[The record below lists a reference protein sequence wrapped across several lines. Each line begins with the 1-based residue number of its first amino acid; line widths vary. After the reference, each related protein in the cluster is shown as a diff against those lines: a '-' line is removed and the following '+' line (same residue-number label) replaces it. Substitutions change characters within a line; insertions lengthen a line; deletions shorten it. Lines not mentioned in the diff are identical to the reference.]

1 MNVALLGVLDWF
13 ELRMPVLERVRRA
26 TALARGRVLLAGCE
40 VGDHVLV
47 HGSLRGALQVERRG
61 RVVVG
66 SRTVFVGGPFPTALH
81 VDRYGLLEIGRC
93 CYFNYG
99 VRFEVRHSVR
109 LGDRC
114 MFGSYVQVA
123 DAAGVP
129 VVLGNDVW
137 VAHGAVIN
145 PGVTIGDG
153 AVISAGSVV
162 TSDVPAGMLAMG
174 NPARMMSQRLSTP
187 GGPHA

>member
-1 MNVALLGVLDWF
+1 MSVALLNVLDWMQ
-13 ELRMPVLERVRRA
+13 LRVPLLRRVRRA
-26 TALARGRVLLAGCE
+26 TAMARGRVLLAGCE

-47 HGSLRGALQVERRG
+47 HGGLEVERRG
-61 RVVVG
+61 RLVVG
-66 SRTVFVGGPFPTALH
+66 DRCVFVAGPFPTSLH
-81 VDRYGLLEIGRC
+81 VRRGATLQLGQC

-99 VRFEVRHSVR
+99 TRLEVRHSVR

-114 MFGSYVQVA
+114 MFGSYVYLS
-123 DAAGVP
+123 DAAGAP

-137 VAHGAVIN
+137 VAHGAVIH

-153 AVISAGSVV
+153 AVIAAGSVV

-174 NPARMMSQRLSTP
+174 NPARMMSQRLSTSYQEN
-187 GGPHA
+187 